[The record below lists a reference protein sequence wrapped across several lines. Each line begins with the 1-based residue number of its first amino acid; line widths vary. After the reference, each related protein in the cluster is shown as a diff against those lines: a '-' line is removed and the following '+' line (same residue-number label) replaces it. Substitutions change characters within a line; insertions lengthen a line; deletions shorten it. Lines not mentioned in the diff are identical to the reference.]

1 MIFSKRILILFLI
14 LLISKIEC
22 QGKTSEELW
31 NEMKMNKSIT
41 TSNLYFISDQDQI
54 FDEKLI
60 KSYKEEIAYIFEQIW
75 VSIYIIMVKNVC
87 CGDVNNDTF
96 LTEYSN
102 YLFNKIDTEIKGSNT
117 VKGVLILLI
126 DEPKKVKITIG
137 NNINKAIKKKDV
149 EAIYEKIAPSLK
161 ISNYYEVIH
170 LICNQVYWNIE
181 SYNPDDDDQEEDTG
195 DDESKEEEKKK
206 QEEEKKK
213 QEEER
218 KKQEEEEKKQEEE
231 RKKQEEEEKIKQ
243 EEERKK
249 QEEEERR
256 QNAEKQKSNNGLLI
270 FIIMILLLSLIGILI
285 YSFKLCKRVKILNSK
300 KIDFNPYLEKF

>member
-1 MIFSKRILILFLI
+1 MFLI
-14 LLISKIEC
+14 SLISKIEC

-102 YLFNKIDTEIKGSNT
+102 YLFNKIDTEIKGSNAI
-117 VKGVLILLI
+117 KGVLILII

-149 EAIYEKIAPSLK
+149 EAIYEKISSSLK

-170 LICNQVYWNIE
+170 LICNQIYWHIE
-181 SYNPDDDDQEEDTG
+181 SYNPYDDEEEDTK
-195 DDESKEEEKKK
+195 DDKKKEEEKKK

>member
-1 MIFSKRILILFLI
+1 MLLIS
-14 LLISKIEC
+14 LISKIEC
-22 QGKTSEELW
+22 EGKTSEELW

-41 TSNLYFISDQDQI
+41 TSNLHFISDQDQI

-60 KSYKEEIAYIFEQIW
+60 QSYKQEIAYIFEELW

-126 DEPKKVKITIG
+126 DEPKKVKITVG
-137 NNINKAIKKKDV
+137 SNINKALKKKDV

-195 DDESKEEEKKK
+195 DDESKEDEKKK
-206 QEEEKKK
+206 QEEEEKKK
-213 QEEER
+213 QEEEEK
-218 KKQEEEEKKQEEE
+218 KKQEEEEKKKQEEE
-231 RKKQEEEEKIKQ
+231 EKKKQEEEEKIKQ

-249 QEEEERR
+249 KEEEERR
-256 QNAEKQKSNNGLLI
+256 QNAENQKSNNGILI
-270 FIIMILLLSLIGILI
+270 VVIMILLLLLIGILV

>member
-1 MIFSKRILILFLI
+1 MFLI
-14 LLISKIEC
+14 SLISKIEC

-102 YLFNKIDTEIKGSNT
+102 YLFNKIDTEIKGSNAI
-117 VKGVLILLI
+117 KGVLILII

-149 EAIYEKIAPSLK
+149 EAIYEKISSGLK

-170 LICNQVYWNIE
+170 IICNQIYWHIE
-181 SYNPDDDDQEEDTG
+181 SYNPYDDEEEDTG